1 MEKIANYA
9 HDSVNNEA
17 PELQDYV
24 DAGVEHVTSANL
36 AAVNEAIDAATKEQA
51 DTTGE
56 VQNIVDN
63 VLATPSVQPTT
74 PSALEKIANYADSS
88 TNPVPELAD
97 YQGLDITGVSETNL
111 AAVNEIID
119 GVTKGEADSKEEVQ
133 ALITNAAN
141 KLAALEII
149 ANYAHD
155 NTGEVPTLATYQAAG
170 IDGVNAGN
178 VAAVNA
184 LVDAVERVDADTV
197 AEVEGLIHAN
207 AVQLAA
213 IEKIANYA
221 EDSTAH
227 PTPTLAD
234 YQAAQV
240 DGVTIKNLAAVNEL
254 VDAQEREGA
263 DTEQEVEALI
273 TSNAA
278 RLTALQK
285 IANYAESANNPVPT
299 AEDYQAA
306 GINNVDANNV
316 DAVNAIIDSV
326 TKPEADTTGEVQALV
341 DGAAN
346 KLAALAIIADYA
358 ESNTNDVP
366 TLQHYLDADI
376 DGVNASN
383 LAYVNTLVD
392 AEEREGA
399 DTEAE
404 VEALINTNK
413 VAITAM
419 EKIANYADSMSNPT
433 PTLED
438 YTNAGITHALLTEAT
453 LAAVNELVEAQ
464 EREGADTPEE
474 VLALLNDAGN
484 KTTLDAIQKIANYA
498 HDSVN
503 NEAPELQDYVDA
515 GVEHVTSANL
525 AAVNEAIDAAT
536 KEQADTTGEV
546 QNIVDNVLAT
556 PSVQPTTPTALE
568 KIANYAD
575 SSTNPVPEL
584 ADYQGLDITGV
595 SETNLAAVNEIID
608 GVTKGEADSKEEVQA
623 LITNAANKLAALEI
637 IANYAH
643 DNTGEVPTLATYQA
657 AGIDGVN
664 AGNVA
669 AVNALVDAVERVD
682 ADTVAE
688 VEGLIHANAVQLAAI
703 EKIANYAEDSTAHPT
718 PTLADYQAAQVD
730 GVTIKNLAAVNE
742 LVDAQEREG
751 ADTEQEV
758 EALIT
763 SNAARLTALQKIAN
777 YAESANN
784 PVPTAEDYQAAG
796 INNVDANNVDAVNAI
811 IDSVT
816 KPEADT
822 TGEVQALV
830 DGAAN
835 KLAALAII
843 ADYAESNTNDVPT
856 LQHYLDADIDGVNAS
871 NLAYVN
877 TLVDAEEREGADTE
891 AEVEALINT
900 NKVAITAMEKIANY
914 ADSMSNPTPT
924 LEDYTNAGI
933 THALLTEATL
943 AAVNELV
950 EAQEREG
957 ADTPEEVL
965 ALLNDAGNKTTLD
978 AIQKIANYAHDS
990 VNNEAPELQDYV
1002 DAGVEHV
1009 TSANLAAVNEAIDA
1023 ATKEQADTTGEVQNI
1038 VDNVLATP
1046 SVQPTT
1052 PTALEKIAN
1061 YADSSTNPVPELAD
1075 YQGLDITGVSETNLA
1090 AVNEII
1096 DGVTK
1101 GEADSKEE
1109 VQALITNA
1117 ANKLA
1122 ALEIIAN
1129 YAHDNTGEVPTLA
1142 TYQAA
1147 GIEGVNASNVA
1158 AVNALVDAVERVDAD
1173 TVAEVEGL
1181 IHANA
1186 VKLAAIEKIANYA
1199 EDSTAHPTPTLA
1211 DYQAAQVDGVTI
1223 DNIAAV
1229 NLRVDAEER
1238 EGADTHEEVQAL
1250 VNLTLAEIYATA
1262 KSVIETYAKDGI
1274 TAPQTSDYVQYG
1286 VTKVD
1291 DSNVA
1296 AINSAIDAQ
1305 MGSDTILGNDNDSDS
1320 VDTTPK
1326 VQAIVDAYLTILA
1339 TADGTADN
1347 SDNPLA
1353 SDYAAIGV
1361 TDVNDDVEELSLLG
1375 EVIDGLATTDVDAV
1389 SEVQAY
1395 AGAVQSVMDAAAGDT
1410 SKPSIEELQ
1419 KLGID
1424 GLTADNMA
1432 LVQAAIG
1439 NTETD
1444 GSGVDSIAKIQALV
1458 TGIVDEYATAKGV
1471 IETYAKD
1478 GITAPQ
1484 TSDYVQYGVTKV
1496 DDSNVAAIN
1505 SAIDAQMGSDTILGN
1520 DNDSD
1525 SVDTTPKV
1533 QAIVDAY
1540 LTILATADGTA
1551 DNSDNPLASD
1561 YAAIGVTD
1569 VNDDVE
1575 ELSLLGE
1582 VIDGLATTDVD
1593 AVSEVQAY
1601 ADAVQSVMDAAA
1613 GDTSK
1618 PSIEELQK
1626 LGIDGLTADNMALVQ
1641 AAIGNTETDGSG
1653 VDSIAKIQALV
1664 TGIVDEYATAK
1675 GVIETY
1681 AKDGITAPQTSDYVQ
1696 YGVTKV
1702 DDSNVAAINSAI
1714 DAQMGSDTILGNDND
1729 SDAVDTTPKVQAIV
1743 DAYLTILAT
1752 ADGTADNSDNPLASD
1767 YAAIGVTDV
1776 NDDVEEL
1783 SLLGEVIDGLATTD
1797 VDAVSEVQAYAGAV
1811 QSVMDAAAGDT
1822 SKPSIE
1828 ELQKLGIDGLTADNM
1843 ALVQA
1848 AIGNTE
1854 TDGTGVDSIAK
1865 IQALVTGIVD
1875 EYATAKGVIETY
1887 AKDGITAPEAS
1898 DYVQYGVTKV
1908 DDSNVAAINS
1918 AIDAQMGSDTILGND
1933 NDSDAV
1939 DTTPKVQAIVDAY
1952 LTILATADGTADNS
1966 DNPLASDYAAIGVTD
1981 VNDDVEEL
1989 SLLGE
1994 VIDGLATT
2002 DVDAVSEVQAYADA
2016 VQSVMDAAAGDT
2028 SKPSIEELQKL
2039 GIDGLTADNMALVQA
2054 AIGNTETDGSGVDS
2068 IAKIQALVTDIVDEY
2083 ATAKG
2088 VIETYA
2094 KDGITAPQTSDYVQ
2108 YGVTKVDDSNVA
2120 AINSAIDAQMGSDTI
2135 LGNDNDSDAVDTT
2148 PKVQA
2153 IVDAYLTILATADG
2167 TADNSDNPLASDYA
2181 AIGVTDVNDD
2191 VEELSLLGEVI
2202 DGLATTDVDAVSEVQ
2217 AYAGAVQSVMEAA
2230 AGDASKPTKD
2240 ELQKLGIE
2248 GVSAGNIGLIQAAI
2262 TDTLEDGSEVDS
2274 IQEIQDLVNLLP
2286 PSISSFDFASTG
2298 GQNSYLNAD
2307 DVLHITVNFTK
2318 AVVVNGNPGL
2328 SINIDGSP
2336 ATAVY
2341 KSGSNSDA
2349 LVFEYKIG
2357 TTENDADGISIGS
2370 DALDLNGATITEVG
2384 NGKTAIIT
2392 HDAVADNG
2400 AFMVD
2405 TIAPV
2410 VSAVVITGDS
2420 GKLNDRLNEDDT
2432 VTVSVTFD
2440 DKVEFDPNIG
2450 KPSIWLN
2457 VGGQSRE
2464 ATYVSGGG
2472 SSVLQFTY
2480 TIAAEDNDSDG
2491 IAIDA
2496 NSISLNG
2503 ATVTDLAGNVAAS
2516 LAHDAVANNSS
2527 YLVDNTS
2534 PDTTV
2539 VINSISEDTGIS
2551 GDDFITDDND
2561 GLIISATLSKAL
2573 EPGQLLQYS
2582 IGGDVWTDISSSV
2595 DALLVTHTDL
2605 SLTASTTIALRV
2617 VDEAGN
2623 AGDIASQVI
2632 VIDTSAPEFTSGS
2645 VVTVNEGISSEEAT
2659 YIATVN
2665 DESQVSYS
2673 LVGTADDKLFGINSA
2688 TGEVTFKQ
2696 SPDFEN
2702 PTDFGT
2708 DNIYNITVRATDY
2721 MGNETDQDVAITV
2734 ANTDEPAPVSLDL
2747 GLSGSFNMNLIRGY
2761 TTSAGKTYFYVDVD
2775 GKNDVSND
2783 DRVTHEILDY
2793 LFNNGFNTV
2802 DTQPGGAREGVDDE
2816 RTLVKN
2822 GYTLVLPTV
2831 AELAILQTEVNLT
2844 EGSIDNQLWPAVGNY
2859 WTSTASTSSNYH
2871 YAQYISNQGYG
2882 SSHLQDSSK
2891 NYVMFEVLYNGHDSI
2906 YNKVV
2911 TAAGNNT
2918 ASSKLLV
2925 SDYAGL
2931 GVTGVDSVNL
2941 AAVND
2946 SLDTSVI
2953 ESTSVDTHTKLQN
2966 LVSSYQTILE
2976 LADAKSSD
2984 DTAPVHA
2991 DYANIGV
2998 SVTDNPQVLKL
3009 LGQVIDI
3016 KSHDQVDTITEL
3028 QALAAAVEKV
3038 VNAATGGTA
3047 PSLAELHLLGLDQAN
3062 EDNLESIQNAIAAT
3076 GDGTKV
3082 DSLAELRNITSS
3094 VPATLDLSEFSSLN
3108 LNLINP
3114 IWTEEGKLYYYVDVS
3129 DNGFSTGTDTVTQY
3143 QLSGLLS
3150 SSGSVAPSQPA
3161 GALEGVDD
3169 QRTVII
3175 DGYTL
3180 VLPTQAEL
3188 VALYNQPGNVSEH
3201 GWASSPYWTA
3211 DYASVDN
3218 SHANVYLTNYT
3229 GTKPSIGRSP
3239 DSYQHNVVLQVLSS
3253 ERDAALEKV
3262 KQVSDTSDSSNNTL
3276 SVVDYQAL
3284 HLNHITQ
3291 HSVAAVNSVLDLNTI
3306 TSSDVNTVSKI
3317 QTLFDSFNKVLNLAD
3332 GNTLGSDKPSQS
3344 DFTSIGITGIDDTAK
3359 LQLLNQVLDLKQ
3371 EVQVNSVTE
3380 LQAIADAVQLVV
3392 ATAAGTS
3399 SALTEADM
3407 QILGFASVTNANIA
3421 SIKSAIAATEADGSG
3436 VDSVGKLIQLIDSTP
3451 VTLDLGTHESGVNL
3465 QLIEPITT
3473 QSGKVYYFL
3482 DVTGSDGATGA
3493 DAISHALLDELFNAG
3508 SDTVDTQI
3516 NGAVPGNDDA
3526 RTVIIGGYTL
3536 VLPTEAELEALYY
3549 DVATNPPANWDTSTS
3564 YWSSTWSGA
3573 ANYHSVNKLH
3583 GSSYSK
3589 AWQLDGESYLVA
3601 LQVIDSTDNSA
3612 LQQITSAA
3620 ENNTALSDNVEGS
3633 VFAAAGVVGVSS
3645 DNIALLSSVLD
3656 STNVN
3661 GEQTNSVSKV
3671 QDIVDTANALFSR
3684 ADGVS
3689 SDTAGLSYDDYTAL
3703 GINVTDDDQ
3712 IIHLLGQAIDVKQAA
3727 EVATFDQVQ
3736 ALADAATRVILAAS
3750 SNNSDLVS
3758 FTDLQ
3763 LLGVMGVDSSNIAKV
3778 AYAIANTN
3786 ETSTGTEVD
3795 SLNELRILASGV
3807 PQIIDIQLESALW
3820 PVQLIKPVITQDGSV
3835 YYLMDFEA
3843 SNSLYAPGDRIN
3855 HHILNASFGSG
3866 NYTISTQVNG
3876 AVEDIDDQR
3885 TMLADGYTIVL
3896 PTIAEFQQLA
3906 NDALSIAAPEDW
3918 YGATYWAANLTGL
3931 NRYGHYDFS
3940 SGLAGSS
3947 DANTKH
3953 YVVVQ
3958 VLSNNR
3964 SAALEII
3971 SQTSQDNNAAAEVT
3985 VEIFASAGIQGVTS
3999 DNLAAM
4005 NSALDSDS
4013 ININFNLISTYA
4025 DVKGVVDAYNT
4036 ILTYGAGNSEAAAAP
4051 NHSDY
4056 VDIGLNMSNDTQVL
4070 TLVNQVVRSKSL
4082 VDLDSVTQLQAIVDA
4097 ANNVMTGAS
4106 GDGSAVSLT
4115 DLQVLG
4121 VEGVNSSNLS
4131 LLQNKIAN
4139 TDNSGTGV
4147 DSLNELQ
4154 LLSSGIASELILSD
4168 VGGLK
4173 LNLIKPVITP
4183 DGKVYYFVDFGGD
4196 KVSGTDDAVN
4206 HNLLNGAFNIENDG
4220 KSTTSSQPFGAVE
4233 GLDDT
4238 RTLISDGYTIVLPTV
4253 AELKV
4258 LYSTTLSGVEPEG
4271 WLDGAYYWAAD
4282 QYNYSNHHNGVR
4294 LDTGAS
4300 MYSTDT
4306 ATYAVAVQVISSS
4319 RDAALEVIA
4328 QSASD
4333 NDEASNV
4340 RLSTFAALGSQNVT
4354 NDNLAAINSALDST
4368 NVDFSAADSYLEV
4381 QGVIDGYNAIL
4392 AHALGVSNS
4401 QATTTPS
4408 YVNYTNIGVNITND
4422 PQVLKLLGQ
4431 ALQMKQAEDV
4441 STVAAV
4447 QALVDAVENTISAA
4461 KTSDGSQVSLG
4472 DLELVGVAGV
4482 NSDNITN
4489 VQAAIASSNND
4500 GTAVDTL
4507 SELRM
4512 LASDIPMELSLTDV
4526 GDLKL
4531 NLIKPVM
4538 TQDGKVYYF
4547 IDINDDG
4554 VVTSGSAGDQ
4564 VTHDLLDRVF
4574 NFENGGTNT
4583 NSSQAGGAVE
4593 GVDGSRTLLSEGYT
4607 IILPTAE
4614 ELILLRSDAL
4624 ADGNSEN
4631 WLASSYW
4638 AAGYAGKDTGRDMHS
4653 MYSFQS
4659 NSTFR
4664 NFDFNNGFVAVQV
4677 LSEQRDAA
4685 LATIRLAATENNA
4698 GANVSLD
4705 TYIALGIA
4713 GVTETNYTSINN
4725 ALDTSV
4731 VANTYLDVQK
4741 VADAYNAILSHA
4753 TGVSSAAVAPDHA
4766 DYTNIGMTLADDAA
4780 VLKLLGQVIQ
4790 MQQGTG
4796 IATVAQVQALADAV
4810 ENVMAAAVQSD
4821 ASKVSLDDLQLLG
4834 VHGVSSGNIATVQ
4847 NAIANATKE
4856 GVDSLSELGL
4866 LANGLPNTLSLTETA
4881 GIKLELIKP
4890 IMTASGKVY
4899 YLLDHSGNGDLD
4911 AADQLDHN
4919 VLDSLFN
4926 SSGDTLAT
4934 QSNGAT
4940 AGLDDERTALV
4951 DGYTLILPTKA
4962 ELLALHNDAAASPSS
4977 NWVTGYYQTADLN
4990 SADNHDVVYMT
5001 SGITSSSADTSKHY
5015 VVLEVIDAITN
5026 ISLDSIGQAAGA
5038 NAASSLVVTD
5048 YEDAGVIGVTNDNL
5062 NPINSILSA
5071 AQVSATDVD
5080 TVAKLQAIIDAYQ
5093 VLLDAAD
5100 GVADGDNQ
5108 ASQRQY
5114 QVLGLNGLDS
5124 MAELTLMGSIVDSLN
5139 ASEINDHSK
5148 LDALRSGVVA
5158 LLDAVDSSGSQVSLE
5173 QLKALGVIGVN
5184 ESNIADAQSAV
5195 AGVTNG
5201 SDLDSLDKLQTLV
5214 TGVVNPNLAIISNA
5228 AQNSS
5233 ASTSSPSVSAY
5244 TNAGIDYVD
5253 DNNLAALNSLLNGT
5267 TVTGF
5272 ALNTVAEV
5280 QFMVDAYV
5288 ALSSNADGHRDGDV
5302 ALTTGQWLALGVT
5315 GIDTAAEL
5323 SLLADVIDGKSVD
5336 EVDSLTKLQDIADAV
5351 QHFVAAAAN
5360 DSSEL
5365 ELADF
5370 DQLGINLDS
5379 TNLQAIKASICGSVN
5394 SGGAIDSVAKLQS
5407 VVDSAPSPIASL
5419 SISTRHFGPEYDLD
5433 LIKPF
5438 VTNDGKIY
5446 YFVDVSANVA
5456 GSEADV
5462 LSGSS
5467 LNYFLEPSN
5476 TVNSLNQTQ
5485 PDGAVAGYEDARAMV
5500 RDGYTVVVP
5509 NADELVVLFNESG
5522 SQAPEG
5528 WADGYYWAAD
5538 SASAVNTM
5546 TAVNPSGTVTSLS
5559 QSANPSYVVLQI
5571 IAPEL
5576 SDIAEVS
5583 NGDDEIQINASMVAD
5598 LEDTVLDMGAGV
5610 DTLQLLGT
5618 SIDMDLTNLDNG
5630 NLQNI
5635 EYIDLTGIHQEHSYL
5650 IPLDNALTLAIDDV
5664 LAVTDENNVLKIMGD
5679 AGDSVDLTGMT
5690 NPMNAAG
5697 KPTYEIEAGQK
5708 YYVYSATG
5716 STAELWIDVDIQVN
5730 GVL

>member
-1 MEKIANYA
+1 MSDIQPNSAVSVFNQAGEELATLEVNSVQQMIPEVGEAYRLMMIGTEGPVLADHFVVIRSGNDLIIRLTDNREVVFADYFEVCLVPPADSSGQESTLQCSVDVAADGADGVAIGSGPQSNYELAADESVRIVYAHGSEQAMAAILESQPGWVDLYATYLLASASPALAAAAFSPALLGVGVGTLALAGGGGGGGAPASPGPTAAEIALQQVADYADDANKPEPSVETYQDIGVSGVNIDNLAAINSAIDAQGGANGTPGDEDDSEAVDTQQELQNIIDAYNRVLGVADGTPGNASNPDQSTYEAIGITGMDEPNELSLLGEVLDGKSKVEVDSISELQILANAVQNVMSAAAGTKGIPSQAELEALGIEGVTPENLAAIQKALQNSSDDGSGVASVESLQNQVNIGIGNELSALETIANYAHDSSDNPAPSLEDYENAGVTGVTQSNLAAVNEIIDAATKPEADTHEEIQALISAANDKLTAIEKIANYAEDSAAHPTPILADYQAAQVDGVTAKNLAAVNELVDAQDREGADTEQEVEALIASNAARLTALQKIANYAESANNPVPTAEDYQAAGINNIDAQNVDAVNAIIDSVTKPEADTTGEVQALVDAAANKLAALAIIADYADNNTNTEPTLAHYQAAEIDGVNANNLAYVNTLVDAVEREEADTEAEVEALINTNKVAITAMEKIANYADSMSNPTPTLADYTNAGITHALLTEATLAAVNELVEAQEREGADTPEEVLALLNDVGNKTKLDAIQKIANYA
-9 HDSVNNEA
+9 HDSDNNLA

-24 DAGVEHVTSANL
+24 DAGVEHVTSDNL
-36 AAVNEAIDAATKEQA
+36 ATVNAAIDAATKEQA

-97 YQGLDITGVSETNL
+97 YESLNITGVSEN
-111 AAVNEIID
+111 
-119 GVTKGEADSKEEVQ
+119 
-133 ALITNAAN
+133 
-141 KLAALEII
+141 
-149 ANYAHD
+149 
-155 NTGEVPTLATYQAAG
+155 
-170 IDGVNAGN
+170 
-178 VAAVNA
+178 
-184 LVDAVERVDADTV
+184 
-197 AEVEGLIHAN
+197 
-207 AVQLAA
+207 
-213 IEKIANYA
+213 
-221 EDSTAH
+221 
-227 PTPTLAD
+227 
-234 YQAAQV
+234 
-240 DGVTIKNLAAVNEL
+240 
-254 VDAQEREGA
+254 
-263 DTEQEVEALI
+263 
-273 TSNAA
+273 
-278 RLTALQK
+278 
-285 IANYAESANNPVPT
+285 
-299 AEDYQAA
+299 
-306 GINNVDANNV
+306 
-316 DAVNAIIDSV
+316 
-326 TKPEADTTGEVQALV
+326 
-341 DGAAN
+341 
-346 KLAALAIIADYA
+346 
-358 ESNTNDVP
+358 
-366 TLQHYLDADI
+366 
-376 DGVNASN
+376 
-383 LAYVNTLVD
+383 
-392 AEEREGA
+392 
-399 DTEAE
+399 
-404 VEALINTNK
+404 
-413 VAITAM
+413 
-419 EKIANYADSMSNPT
+419 
-433 PTLED
+433 
-438 YTNAGITHALLTEAT
+438 
-453 LAAVNELVEAQ
+453 
-464 EREGADTPEE
+464 
-474 VLALLNDAGN
+474 
-484 KTTLDAIQKIANYA
+484 
-498 HDSVN
+498 
-503 NEAPELQDYVDA
+503 
-515 GVEHVTSANL
+515 
-525 AAVNEAIDAAT
+525 
-536 KEQADTTGEV
+536 
-546 QNIVDNVLAT
+546 
-556 PSVQPTTPTALE
+556 
-568 KIANYAD
+568 
-575 SSTNPVPEL
+575 
-584 ADYQGLDITGV
+584 
-595 SETNLAAVNEIID
+595 
-608 GVTKGEADSKEEVQA
+608 
-623 LITNAANKLAALEI
+623 
-637 IANYAH
+637 
-643 DNTGEVPTLATYQA
+643 
-657 AGIDGVN
+657 
-664 AGNVA
+664 
-669 AVNALVDAVERVD
+669 
-682 ADTVAE
+682 
-688 VEGLIHANAVQLAAI
+688 
-703 EKIANYAEDSTAHPT
+703 
-718 PTLADYQAAQVD
+718 
-730 GVTIKNLAAVNE
+730 
-742 LVDAQEREG
+742 
-751 ADTEQEV
+751 
-758 EALIT
+758 
-763 SNAARLTALQKIAN
+763 
-777 YAESANN
+777 
-784 PVPTAEDYQAAG
+784 
-796 INNVDANNVDAVNAI
+796 
-811 IDSVT
+811 
-816 KPEADT
+816 
-822 TGEVQALV
+822 
-830 DGAAN
+830 
-835 KLAALAII
+835 
-843 ADYAESNTNDVPT
+843 
-856 LQHYLDADIDGVNAS
+856 
-871 NLAYVN
+871 
-877 TLVDAEEREGADTE
+877 
-891 AEVEALINT
+891 
-900 NKVAITAMEKIANY
+900 
-914 ADSMSNPTPT
+914 
-924 LEDYTNAGI
+924 
-933 THALLTEATL
+933 
-943 AAVNELV
+943 
-950 EAQEREG
+950 
-957 ADTPEEVL
+957 
-965 ALLNDAGNKTTLD
+965 
-978 AIQKIANYAHDS
+978 
-990 VNNEAPELQDYV
+990 
-1002 DAGVEHV
+1002 
-1009 TSANLAAVNEAIDA
+1009 
-1023 ATKEQADTTGEVQNI
+1023 
-1038 VDNVLATP
+1038 
-1046 SVQPTT
+1046 
-1052 PTALEKIAN
+1052 
-1061 YADSSTNPVPELAD
+1061 
-1075 YQGLDITGVSETNLA
+1075 NLA

-1147 GIEGVNASNVA
+1147 GIEGVNAGNVA

-1181 IHANA
+1181 INANA
-1186 VKLAAIEKIANYA
+1186 VQLAAIEKIANYA

-1229 NLRVDAEER
+1229 NMRVDAEER

-1274 TAPQTSDYVQYG
+1274 TAPEASDYVQYG

-1305 MGSDTILGNDNDSDS
+1305 GGTDATPGNPDDSDD

-1339 TADGTADN
+1339 TADGAANN

-1361 TDVNDDVEELSLLG
+1361 TDVNDDAEELL
-1375 EVIDGLATTDVDAV
+1375 
-1389 SEVQAY
+1389 
-1395 AGAVQSVMDAAAGDT
+1395 
-1410 SKPSIEELQ
+1410 
-1419 KLGID
+1419 
-1424 GLTADNMA
+1424 
-1432 LVQAAIG
+1432 
-1439 NTETD
+1439 
-1444 GSGVDSIAKIQALV
+1444 
-1458 TGIVDEYATAKGV
+1458 
-1471 IETYAKD
+1471 
-1478 GITAPQ
+1478 
-1484 TSDYVQYGVTKV
+1484 
-1496 DDSNVAAIN
+1496 
-1505 SAIDAQMGSDTILGN
+1505 
-1520 DNDSD
+1520 
-1525 SVDTTPKV
+1525 
-1533 QAIVDAY
+1533 
-1540 LTILATADGTA
+1540 
-1551 DNSDNPLASD
+1551 
-1561 YAAIGVTD
+1561 
-1569 VNDDVE
+1569 
-1575 ELSLLGE
+1575 LLGE

-1641 AAIGNTETDGSG
+1641 AAI
-1653 VDSIAKIQALV
+1653 A
-1664 TGIVDEYATAK
+1664 
-1675 GVIETY
+1675 
-1681 AKDGITAPQTSDYVQ
+1681 
-1696 YGVTKV
+1696 
-1702 DDSNVAAINSAI
+1702 
-1714 DAQMGSDTILGNDND
+1714 
-1729 SDAVDTTPKVQAIV
+1729 
-1743 DAYLTILAT
+1743 
-1752 ADGTADNSDNPLASD
+1752 GTLD
-1767 YAAIGVTDV
+1767 
-1776 NDDVEEL
+1776 
-1783 SLLGEVIDGLATTD
+1783 
-1797 VDAVSEVQAYAGAV
+1797 
-1811 QSVMDAAAGDT
+1811 
-1822 SKPSIE
+1822 
-1828 ELQKLGIDGLTADNM
+1828 
-1843 ALVQA
+1843 
-1848 AIGNTE
+1848 
-1854 TDGTGVDSIAK
+1854 
-1865 IQALVTGIVD
+1865 
-1875 EYATAKGVIETY
+1875 
-1887 AKDGITAPEAS
+1887 
-1898 DYVQYGVTKV
+1898 
-1908 DDSNVAAINS
+1908 
-1918 AIDAQMGSDTILGND
+1918 
-1933 NDSDAV
+1933 
-1939 DTTPKVQAIVDAY
+1939 
-1952 LTILATADGTADNS
+1952 
-1966 DNPLASDYAAIGVTD
+1966 
-1981 VNDDVEEL
+1981 
-1989 SLLGE
+1989 
-1994 VIDGLATT
+1994 
-2002 DVDAVSEVQAYADA
+2002 
-2016 VQSVMDAAAGDT
+2016 
-2028 SKPSIEELQKL
+2028 
-2039 GIDGLTADNMALVQA
+2039 
-2054 AIGNTETDGSGVDS
+2054 DGSGVDS

-2120 AINSAIDAQMGSDTI
+2120 AINSAIDAQGGTDATP
-2135 LGNDNDSDAVDTT
+2135 GNPDDSDDVDTT

-2167 TADNSDNPLASDYA
+2167 AANNSDNPLASDYA

-2191 VEELSLLGEVI
+2191 AEELLLLGEVI

-2217 AYAGAVQSVMEAA
+2217 AYADAVQSVMEAA

-2262 TDTLEDGSEVDS
+2262 TETLADGSEVDS

-2318 AVVVNGNPGL
+2318 AVVVNGNPAL

-2527 YLVDNTS
+2527 YLVDNTG

-2623 AGDIASQVI
+2623 TGDIASQVI

-2665 DESQVSYS
+2665 DESQIFYS

-2702 PTDFGT
+2702 PADFGT

-2747 GLSGSFNMNLIRGY
+2747 GLSGSFSMNLIRGY

-2775 GKNDVSND
+2775 GKNDVGSD
-2783 DRVTHEILDY
+2783 DRVTHDILDHM
-2793 LFNNGFNTV
+2793 FNNGVNTV
-2802 DTQPGGAREGVDDE
+2802 DTQPGGAREGIDDE

-2844 EGSIDNQLWPAVGNY
+2844 EGSIDNQLWPAAGNY

-2882 SSHLQDSSK
+2882 SSNLPDSSK
-2891 NYVMFEVLYNGHDSI
+2891 NYVMFEVLYNGHDSS

-2931 GVTGVDSVNL
+2931 GVTGVDSANL
-2941 AAVND
+2941 AAIND
-2946 SLDTSVI
+2946 SLDTSI
-2953 ESTSVDTHTKLQN
+2953 IASTSVDTHAKLQN

-2984 DTAPVHA
+2984 DTAPVYA
-2991 DYANIGV
+2991 DYVNIGV

-3038 VNAATGGTA
+3038 VSAATGGTA

-3094 VPATLDLSEFSSLN
+3094 VSATLDLSEFSSLN

-3211 DYASVDN
+3211 DYASADN
-3218 SHANVYLTNYT
+3218 SHANVYLTDYT

-3239 DSYQHNVVLQVLSS
+3239 DRYQHNVVLQVLSS

-3332 GNTLGSDKPSQS
+3332 GNTLGSDQPSQS

-3407 QILGFASVTNANIA
+3407 LILGFASVTNANIA

-3493 DAISHALLDELFNAG
+3493 DAVSHALLDELFNAG
-3508 SDTVDTQI
+3508 SDTEDTQI
-3516 NGAVPGNDDA
+3516 NGAVAGTDDA
-3526 RTVIIGGYTL
+3526 RTIIIGGYTL
-3536 VLPTEAELEALYY
+3536 VLPTEAELEALYD
-3549 DVATNPPANWDTSTS
+3549 DVATNPAANWDSSSS

-3601 LQVIDSTDNSA
+3601 LQVIDGTDNSA

-3620 ENNTALSDNVEGS
+3620 DNNTALSGNIATS
-3633 VFAAAGVVGVSS
+3633 VFAAAGVAGVSS

-3689 SDTAGLSYDDYTAL
+3689 SDTAGLIYDDYTAL

-3712 IIHLLGQAIDVKQAA
+3712 IIHLLGQAVDVKQVA

-3736 ALADAATRVILAAS
+3736 ALADAATQVIQAATS
-3750 SNNSDLVS
+3750 NDSNNVS

-3763 LLGVMGVDSSNIAKV
+3763 LLGVSGVDSSNIAKV

-3786 ETSTGTEVD
+3786 ATSTGLEVD
-3795 SLNELRILASGV
+3795 SLNELRILASGI
-3807 PQIIDIQLESALW
+3807 PQTLDVTLVGVEW
-3820 PVQLIKPVITQDGSV
+3820 DVQLIKPVITQDGKV
-3835 YYLMDFEA
+3835 YYLIDFHGA
-3843 SNSLYAPGDRIN
+3843 DQPDNIMHAYLDG
-3855 HHILNASFGSG
+3855 SF
-3866 NYTISTQVNG
+3866 NTENG
-3876 AVEDIDDQR
+3876 ASTYNTQPNGALDGVDDVR
-3885 TMLADGYTIVL
+3885 TMVVDGYTLVL
-3896 PTIAEFQQLA
+3896 PTLAELQQLSD
-3906 NDALSIAAPEDW
+3906 DALSIAEPEGW
-3918 YGATYWAANLTGL
+3918 YDATYWTADLMGFGQ
-3931 NRYGHYDFS
+3931 YGAYNFSNAVASSS
-3940 SGLAGSS
+3940 SGI
-3947 DANTKH
+3947 TKN
-3953 YVVVQ
+3953 YVAVQ

-3964 SAALEII
+3964 NGALEII
-3971 SQTSQDNNAAAEVT
+3971 SQASQDNNASTAVT
-3985 VEIFASAGIQGVTS
+3985 VETFASAGIQGVTS
-3999 DNLAAM
+3999 DNLAAV
-4005 NSALDSDS
+4005 NSVLDSDS
-4013 ININFNLISTYA
+4013 INININFNLVSSYA
-4025 DVKGVVDAYNT
+4025 DVKGVVDAYNA
-4036 ILTYGAGNSEAAAAP
+4036 ILTYGAGNSEAAAVP

-4056 VDIGLNMSNDTQVL
+4056 VDIGLNMPNDTQVL
-4070 TLVNQVVRSKSL
+4070 TLVNQVVRSKPL
-4082 VDLDSVTQLQAIVDA
+4082 VDIDSVTQLQAIVDA

-4115 DLQVLG
+4115 DLHVLG

-4253 AELKV
+4253 AELKM

-4271 WLDGAYYWAAD
+4271 WLDSAYYWAAD

-4408 YVNYTNIGVNITND
+4408 YENYTNIGVNITND

-4461 KTSDGSQVSLG
+4461 KTSDGSQVSLD

-4554 VVTSGSAGDQ
+4554 FVTSGSAGDQ

-4583 NSSQAGGAVE
+4583 NSSQSGGAVE
-4593 GVDGSRTLLSEGYT
+4593 GVDGSRTLRSEGYT

-4614 ELILLRSDAL
+4614 ELTLLRSDAL

-4677 LSEQRDAA
+4677 LSEHRDAA

-4834 VHGVSSGNIATVQ
+4834 VHGVSTGNIATVQ

-4856 GVDSLSELGL
+4856 DVDTLSELGL

-4899 YLLDHSGNGDLD
+4899 YLLDHSGNGGLD
-4911 AADQLDHN
+4911 STDQISHDA
-4919 VLDSLFN
+4919 LDSLFN

-4962 ELLALHNDAAASPSS
+4962 ELLALHNDVAASPSS
-4977 NWVTGYYQTADLN
+4977 NWVTGYYQTADRN

-5026 ISLDSIGQAAGA
+5026 VSLDSISQAAGA
-5038 NAASSLVVTD
+5038 NAASSLVIDD
-5048 YEDAGVIGVTNDNL
+5048 YQDAGVIGVTSDNL
-5062 NPINSILSA
+5062 SPINSILSA
-5071 AQVSATDVD
+5071 TQVSATDVD
-5080 TVAKLQAIIDAYQ
+5080 TVVKLQAIIDAYQ
-5093 VLLDAAD
+5093 VLQDAAD
-5100 GVADGDNQ
+5100 GVADGDSQ
-5108 ASQRQY
+5108 ASQIQY

-5124 MAELTLMGSIVDSLN
+5124 VAELALMGSIVDSLSI
-5139 ASEINDHSK
+5139 SEINDHSK

-5379 TNLQAIKASICGSVN
+5379 ANLQAIKASICGSVN

-5438 VTNDGKIY
+5438 VTSDGKIY

-5456 GSEADV
+5456 DSEADV

-5598 LEDTVLDMGAGV
+5598 LKDTVLDMGAGI

-5679 AGDSVDLTGMT
+5679 AGDTVDLTGMT

-5697 KPTYEIEAGQK
+5697 KPTYEIEAGEK

>member
-1 MEKIANYA
+1 M
-9 HDSVNNEA
+9 
-17 PELQDYV
+17 
-24 DAGVEHVTSANL
+24 
-36 AAVNEAIDAATKEQA
+36 
-51 DTTGE
+51 
-56 VQNIVDN
+56 
-63 VLATPSVQPTT
+63 
-74 PSALEKIANYADSS
+74 
-88 TNPVPELAD
+88 
-97 YQGLDITGVSETNL
+97 
-111 AAVNEIID
+111 
-119 GVTKGEADSKEEVQ
+119 
-133 ALITNAAN
+133 
-141 KLAALEII
+141 
-149 ANYAHD
+149 
-155 NTGEVPTLATYQAAG
+155 
-170 IDGVNAGN
+170 
-178 VAAVNA
+178 
-184 LVDAVERVDADTV
+184 
-197 AEVEGLIHAN
+197 
-207 AVQLAA
+207 
-213 IEKIANYA
+213 
-221 EDSTAH
+221 
-227 PTPTLAD
+227 
-234 YQAAQV
+234 
-240 DGVTIKNLAAVNEL
+240 
-254 VDAQEREGA
+254 
-263 DTEQEVEALI
+263 
-273 TSNAA
+273 
-278 RLTALQK
+278 
-285 IANYAESANNPVPT
+285 
-299 AEDYQAA
+299 
-306 GINNVDANNV
+306 
-316 DAVNAIIDSV
+316 
-326 TKPEADTTGEVQALV
+326 
-341 DGAAN
+341 
-346 KLAALAIIADYA
+346 
-358 ESNTNDVP
+358 
-366 TLQHYLDADI
+366 
-376 DGVNASN
+376 
-383 LAYVNTLVD
+383 
-392 AEEREGA
+392 
-399 DTEAE
+399 
-404 VEALINTNK
+404 
-413 VAITAM
+413 
-419 EKIANYADSMSNPT
+419 
-433 PTLED
+433 
-438 YTNAGITHALLTEAT
+438 
-453 LAAVNELVEAQ
+453 
-464 EREGADTPEE
+464 
-474 VLALLNDAGN
+474 
-484 KTTLDAIQKIANYA
+484 
-498 HDSVN
+498 
-503 NEAPELQDYVDA
+503 
-515 GVEHVTSANL
+515 
-525 AAVNEAIDAAT
+525 
-536 KEQADTTGEV
+536 
-546 QNIVDNVLAT
+546 
-556 PSVQPTTPTALE
+556 
-568 KIANYAD
+568 
-575 SSTNPVPEL
+575 
-584 ADYQGLDITGV
+584 
-595 SETNLAAVNEIID
+595 
-608 GVTKGEADSKEEVQA
+608 
-623 LITNAANKLAALEI
+623 
-637 IANYAH
+637 
-643 DNTGEVPTLATYQA
+643 
-657 AGIDGVN
+657 
-664 AGNVA
+664 
-669 AVNALVDAVERVD
+669 
-682 ADTVAE
+682 
-688 VEGLIHANAVQLAAI
+688 
-703 EKIANYAEDSTAHPT
+703 
-718 PTLADYQAAQVD
+718 
-730 GVTIKNLAAVNE
+730 
-742 LVDAQEREG
+742 
-751 ADTEQEV
+751 
-758 EALIT
+758 
-763 SNAARLTALQKIAN
+763 
-777 YAESANN
+777 
-784 PVPTAEDYQAAG
+784 
-796 INNVDANNVDAVNAI
+796 
-811 IDSVT
+811 
-816 KPEADT
+816 
-822 TGEVQALV
+822 
-830 DGAAN
+830 
-835 KLAALAII
+835 
-843 ADYAESNTNDVPT
+843 
-856 LQHYLDADIDGVNAS
+856 
-871 NLAYVN
+871 
-877 TLVDAEEREGADTE
+877 
-891 AEVEALINT
+891 
-900 NKVAITAMEKIANY
+900 
-914 ADSMSNPTPT
+914 
-924 LEDYTNAGI
+924 
-933 THALLTEATL
+933 
-943 AAVNELV
+943 
-950 EAQEREG
+950 
-957 ADTPEEVL
+957 
-965 ALLNDAGNKTTLD
+965 
-978 AIQKIANYAHDS
+978 
-990 VNNEAPELQDYV
+990 
-1002 DAGVEHV
+1002 
-1009 TSANLAAVNEAIDA
+1009 
-1023 ATKEQADTTGEVQNI
+1023 
-1038 VDNVLATP
+1038 
-1046 SVQPTT
+1046 
-1052 PTALEKIAN
+1052 
-1061 YADSSTNPVPELAD
+1061 
-1075 YQGLDITGVSETNLA
+1075 
-1090 AVNEII
+1090 
-1096 DGVTK
+1096 
-1101 GEADSKEE
+1101 
-1109 VQALITNA
+1109 
-1117 ANKLA
+1117 
-1122 ALEIIAN
+1122 
-1129 YAHDNTGEVPTLA
+1129 
-1142 TYQAA
+1142 
-1147 GIEGVNASNVA
+1147 
-1158 AVNALVDAVERVDAD
+1158 
-1173 TVAEVEGL
+1173 
-1181 IHANA
+1181 
-1186 VKLAAIEKIANYA
+1186 
-1199 EDSTAHPTPTLA
+1199 
-1211 DYQAAQVDGVTI
+1211 
-1223 DNIAAV
+1223 
-1229 NLRVDAEER
+1229 
-1238 EGADTHEEVQAL
+1238 
-1250 VNLTLAEIYATA
+1250 
-1262 KSVIETYAKDGI
+1262 
-1274 TAPQTSDYVQYG
+1274 
-1286 VTKVD
+1286 
-1291 DSNVA
+1291 
-1296 AINSAIDAQ
+1296 
-1305 MGSDTILGNDNDSDS
+1305 
-1320 VDTTPK
+1320 
-1326 VQAIVDAYLTILA
+1326 
-1339 TADGTADN
+1339 
-1347 SDNPLA
+1347 
-1353 SDYAAIGV
+1353 
-1361 TDVNDDVEELSLLG
+1361 
-1375 EVIDGLATTDVDAV
+1375 
-1389 SEVQAY
+1389 
-1395 AGAVQSVMDAAAGDT
+1395 
-1410 SKPSIEELQ
+1410 
-1419 KLGID
+1419 
-1424 GLTADNMA
+1424 
-1432 LVQAAIG
+1432 
-1439 NTETD
+1439 
-1444 GSGVDSIAKIQALV
+1444 
-1458 TGIVDEYATAKGV
+1458 
-1471 IETYAKD
+1471 
-1478 GITAPQ
+1478 
-1484 TSDYVQYGVTKV
+1484 
-1496 DDSNVAAIN
+1496 
-1505 SAIDAQMGSDTILGN
+1505 
-1520 DNDSD
+1520 
-1525 SVDTTPKV
+1525 
-1533 QAIVDAY
+1533 
-1540 LTILATADGTA
+1540 
-1551 DNSDNPLASD
+1551 
-1561 YAAIGVTD
+1561 
-1569 VNDDVE
+1569 
-1575 ELSLLGE
+1575 
-1582 VIDGLATTDVD
+1582 
-1593 AVSEVQAY
+1593 QAY

-1641 AAIGNTETDGSG
+1641 AAIAGTLD
-1653 VDSIAKIQALV
+1653 
-1664 TGIVDEYATAK
+1664 
-1675 GVIETY
+1675 
-1681 AKDGITAPQTSDYVQ
+1681 
-1696 YGVTKV
+1696 
-1702 DDSNVAAINSAI
+1702 
-1714 DAQMGSDTILGNDND
+1714 
-1729 SDAVDTTPKVQAIV
+1729 
-1743 DAYLTILAT
+1743 
-1752 ADGTADNSDNPLASD
+1752 DGT
-1767 YAAIGVTDV
+1767 
-1776 NDDVEEL
+1776 
-1783 SLLGEVIDGLATTD
+1783 
-1797 VDAVSEVQAYAGAV
+1797 
-1811 QSVMDAAAGDT
+1811 
-1822 SKPSIE
+1822 
-1828 ELQKLGIDGLTADNM
+1828 
-1843 ALVQA
+1843 
-1848 AIGNTE
+1848 
-1854 TDGTGVDSIAK
+1854 
-1865 IQALVTGIVD
+1865 
-1875 EYATAKGVIETY
+1875 
-1887 AKDGITAPEAS
+1887 
-1898 DYVQYGVTKV
+1898 
-1908 DDSNVAAINS
+1908 
-1918 AIDAQMGSDTILGND
+1918 
-1933 NDSDAV
+1933 
-1939 DTTPKVQAIVDAY
+1939 
-1952 LTILATADGTADNS
+1952 
-1966 DNPLASDYAAIGVTD
+1966 
-1981 VNDDVEEL
+1981 
-1989 SLLGE
+1989 
-1994 VIDGLATT
+1994 
-2002 DVDAVSEVQAYADA
+2002 
-2016 VQSVMDAAAGDT
+2016 
-2028 SKPSIEELQKL
+2028 
-2039 GIDGLTADNMALVQA
+2039 
-2054 AIGNTETDGSGVDS
+2054 GVDS

-2120 AINSAIDAQMGSDTI
+2120 AINSAIDAQGGTDATP
-2135 LGNDNDSDAVDTT
+2135 GNPDDSDDVDTT

-2167 TADNSDNPLASDYA
+2167 AANNSDNPLASDYA

-2191 VEELSLLGEVI
+2191 AEELLLLGEVI

-2217 AYAGAVQSVMEAA
+2217 AYADAVQSVMEAA

-2262 TDTLEDGSEVDS
+2262 TETLADGSEVDS

-2318 AVVVNGNPGL
+2318 AVVVNGNPAL

-2527 YLVDNTS
+2527 YLVDNTG

-2623 AGDIASQVI
+2623 TGDIASQVI

-2665 DESQVSYS
+2665 DESQIFYS

-2702 PTDFGT
+2702 PADFGT

-2747 GLSGSFNMNLIRGY
+2747 GLSGSFSMNLIRGY

-2775 GKNDVSND
+2775 GKNDVGSD
-2783 DRVTHEILDY
+2783 DRVTHDILDHM
-2793 LFNNGFNTV
+2793 FNNGVNTV
-2802 DTQPGGAREGVDDE
+2802 DTQPGGAREGIDDE

-2844 EGSIDNQLWPAVGNY
+2844 EGSIDNQLWPAAGNY

-2882 SSHLQDSSK
+2882 SSNLPDSSK
-2891 NYVMFEVLYNGHDSI
+2891 NYVMFEVLYNGHDSS

-2931 GVTGVDSVNL
+2931 GVTGVDSANL
-2941 AAVND
+2941 AAIND
-2946 SLDTSVI
+2946 SLDTSI
-2953 ESTSVDTHTKLQN
+2953 IASTSVDTHAKLQN

-2984 DTAPVHA
+2984 DTAPVYA
-2991 DYANIGV
+2991 DYVNIGV

-3038 VNAATGGTA
+3038 VSAATGGTA

-3094 VPATLDLSEFSSLN
+3094 VSATLDLSEFSSLN

-3211 DYASVDN
+3211 DYASADN
-3218 SHANVYLTNYT
+3218 SHANVYLTDYT

-3239 DSYQHNVVLQVLSS
+3239 DRYQHNVVLQVLSS

-3332 GNTLGSDKPSQS
+3332 GNTLGSDQPSQS

-3407 QILGFASVTNANIA
+3407 LILGFASVTNANIA

-3493 DAISHALLDELFNAG
+3493 DAVSHALLDELFNAG
-3508 SDTVDTQI
+3508 SDTEDTQI
-3516 NGAVPGNDDA
+3516 NGAVAGTDDA
-3526 RTVIIGGYTL
+3526 RTIIIGGYTL
-3536 VLPTEAELEALYY
+3536 VLPTEAELEALYD
-3549 DVATNPPANWDTSTS
+3549 DVATNPAANWDSSSS

-3601 LQVIDSTDNSA
+3601 LQVIDGTDNSA

-3620 ENNTALSDNVEGS
+3620 DNNTALSGNIATS
-3633 VFAAAGVVGVSS
+3633 VFAAAGVAGVSS

-3689 SDTAGLSYDDYTAL
+3689 SDTAGLIYDDYTAL

-3712 IIHLLGQAIDVKQAA
+3712 IIHLLGQAVDVKQVA

-3736 ALADAATRVILAAS
+3736 ALADAATQVIQAATS
-3750 SNNSDLVS
+3750 NDSNNVS

-3763 LLGVMGVDSSNIAKV
+3763 LLGVSGVDSSNIAKV

-3786 ETSTGTEVD
+3786 ATSTGLEVD
-3795 SLNELRILASGV
+3795 SLNELRILASGI
-3807 PQIIDIQLESALW
+3807 PQTLDVTLVGVEW
-3820 PVQLIKPVITQDGSV
+3820 DVQLIKPVITQDGKV
-3835 YYLMDFEA
+3835 YYLIDFHGA
-3843 SNSLYAPGDRIN
+3843 DQPDNIMHAYLDG
-3855 HHILNASFGSG
+3855 SF
-3866 NYTISTQVNG
+3866 NTENG
-3876 AVEDIDDQR
+3876 ASTYNTQPNGALDGVDDVR
-3885 TMLADGYTIVL
+3885 TMVVDGYTLVL
-3896 PTIAEFQQLA
+3896 PTLAELQQLSD
-3906 NDALSIAAPEDW
+3906 DALSIAEPEGW
-3918 YGATYWAANLTGL
+3918 YDATYWTADLMGFGQ
-3931 NRYGHYDFS
+3931 YGAYNFSNAVASSS
-3940 SGLAGSS
+3940 SGI
-3947 DANTKH
+3947 TKN
-3953 YVVVQ
+3953 YVAVQ

-3964 SAALEII
+3964 NGALEII
-3971 SQTSQDNNAAAEVT
+3971 SQASQDNNASTAVT
-3985 VEIFASAGIQGVTS
+3985 VETFASAGIQGVTS
-3999 DNLAAM
+3999 DNLAAV
-4005 NSALDSDS
+4005 NSVLDSDS
-4013 ININFNLISTYA
+4013 INININFNLVSSYA
-4025 DVKGVVDAYNT
+4025 DVKGVVDAYNA
-4036 ILTYGAGNSEAAAAP
+4036 ILTYGAGNSEAAAVP

-4056 VDIGLNMSNDTQVL
+4056 VDIGLNMPNDTQVL
-4070 TLVNQVVRSKSL
+4070 TLVNQVVRSKPL
-4082 VDLDSVTQLQAIVDA
+4082 VDIDSVTQLQAIVDA

-4115 DLQVLG
+4115 DLHVLG

-4253 AELKV
+4253 AELKM

-4271 WLDGAYYWAAD
+4271 WLDSAYYWAAD

-4408 YVNYTNIGVNITND
+4408 YENYTNIGVNITND

-4461 KTSDGSQVSLG
+4461 KTSDGSQVSLD

-4554 VVTSGSAGDQ
+4554 FVTSGSAGDQ

-4583 NSSQAGGAVE
+4583 NSSQSGGAVE
-4593 GVDGSRTLLSEGYT
+4593 GVDGSRTLRSEGYT

-4614 ELILLRSDAL
+4614 ELTLLRSDAL

-4677 LSEQRDAA
+4677 LSEHRDAA

-4834 VHGVSSGNIATVQ
+4834 VHGVSTGNIATVQ

-4856 GVDSLSELGL
+4856 DVDTLSELGL

-4899 YLLDHSGNGDLD
+4899 YLLDHSGNGGLD
-4911 AADQLDHN
+4911 STDQISHDA
-4919 VLDSLFN
+4919 LDSLFN

-4962 ELLALHNDAAASPSS
+4962 ELLALHNDVAASPSS
-4977 NWVTGYYQTADLN
+4977 NWVTGYYQTADRN

-5026 ISLDSIGQAAGA
+5026 VSLDSISQAAGA
-5038 NAASSLVVTD
+5038 NAASSLVIDD
-5048 YEDAGVIGVTNDNL
+5048 YQDAGVIGVTSDNL
-5062 NPINSILSA
+5062 SPINSILSA
-5071 AQVSATDVD
+5071 TQVSATDVD
-5080 TVAKLQAIIDAYQ
+5080 TVVKLQAIIDAYQ
-5093 VLLDAAD
+5093 VLQDAAD
-5100 GVADGDNQ
+5100 GVADGDSQ
-5108 ASQRQY
+5108 ASQIQY

-5124 MAELTLMGSIVDSLN
+5124 VAELALMGSIVDSLSI
-5139 ASEINDHSK
+5139 SEINDHSK

-5379 TNLQAIKASICGSVN
+5379 ANLQAIKASICGSVN

-5438 VTNDGKIY
+5438 VTSDGKIY

-5456 GSEADV
+5456 DSEADV

-5598 LEDTVLDMGAGV
+5598 LKDTVLDMGAGI

-5679 AGDSVDLTGMT
+5679 AGDTVDLTGMT

-5697 KPTYEIEAGQK
+5697 KPTYEIEAGEK